1 MATNAPRGRG
11 SGGPLRLAQLALFLA
26 GEATWLSLWS
36 LALGRWLA
44 EGDGGPVLNPV
55 VAAGLPAVAA
65 AATRLLLATRPRL
78 ARASL
83 PALGLA
89 LAVLT
94 GVVIAWDGR
103 PPAGWAELGT
113 ALATGRLEWR
123 PAAGMALALLAWWRG
138 LVAGRAPLTLD
149 MVESGFGR
157 AVAALAV
164 LFLANAAA
172 PADFALPAGTLT
184 LAALVVLTVG
194 LIGLPLARL
203 IEQRET
209 AAVREGAP
217 LRVDRHWLTLLLGT
231 VGLLL
236 ATALVVAATLTFER
250 LDALLAL
257 LAAPLDAVLW
267 LLLTLIAL
275 PTALLV
281 DALVTF
287 LRQFIQPGLP
297 PEPPPA
303 GANPLDELQA
313 LLANPGEP
321 PLWLILLRL
330 ALAAGLAALVISFL
344 ARALFRPPAGRDA
357 DEIEEVRDFVWSWT
371 AARDALWVQLRALFR
386 WRRAGPAAPVIAAPP
401 PPPPDRQQWGPRELY
416 RALLLLGA
424 RLGRRRALAE
434 TPHEYERALAAGA
447 LAPAAPALRL
457 LTDLYARDRYD
468 AAPPPPD
475 AVDAGRAA
483 LAALERVA
491 AAGGDTA
498 SDSPSAPSG

>member
-1 MATNAPRGRG
+1 MATDAPRARG

-44 EGDGGPVLNPV
+44 DGDGSPVLNPAV
-55 VAAGLPAVAA
+55 TAGLPAVAA

-89 LAVLT
+89 LTMLT
-94 GVVIAWDGR
+94 GIVIAWDGR

-123 PAAGMALALLAWWRG
+123 PAAGMALVLLAWWRG
-138 LVAGRAPLTLD
+138 LVTGRAPLTLD
-149 MVESGFGR
+149 AVESGFGW
-157 AVAALAV
+157 AVAALAL

-172 PADFALPAGTLT
+172 PAAFAIPAGTLT
-184 LAALVVLTVG
+184 PAALVALTVG

-209 AAVREGAP
+209 AAAREGAP

-257 LAAPLDAVLW
+257 LAAPLDALLW
-267 LLLTLIAL
+267 LLLTVIAL
-275 PTALLV
+275 PTAILI

-287 LRQFIQPGLP
+287 LRQFIQPGQP
-297 PEPPPA
+297 PAPPPA
-303 GANPLDELQA
+303 GASPLDDLRSA
-313 LLANPGEP
+313 LANPGELP
-321 PLWLILLRL
+321 PWLSLLRL
-330 ALAAGLAALVISFL
+330 ALAAGIGALVVSFL
-344 ARALFRPPAGRDA
+344 ARALFRPPDGRAA
-357 DEIEEVRDFVWSWT
+357 DEVEEVRDFVWSWAGVRAT
-371 AARDALWVQLRALFR
+371 LWARLRARFR
-386 WRRAGPAAPVIAAPP
+386 RRTQPAPAATSAPVA
-401 PPPPDRQQWGPRELY
+401 PPPDRRQWGPRELY

-424 RLGRRRALAE
+424 RLGRRRAPAE
-434 TPHEYERALAAGA
+434 TPHEYEQALAAGA

-457 LTDLYARDRYD
+457 LTGLYERDRYD
-468 AAPPPPD
+468 AAPPPAA

-483 LAALERVA
+483 LAELERVVA
-491 AAGGDTA
+491 AEENTPTAGSPA
-498 SDSPSAPSG
+498 S